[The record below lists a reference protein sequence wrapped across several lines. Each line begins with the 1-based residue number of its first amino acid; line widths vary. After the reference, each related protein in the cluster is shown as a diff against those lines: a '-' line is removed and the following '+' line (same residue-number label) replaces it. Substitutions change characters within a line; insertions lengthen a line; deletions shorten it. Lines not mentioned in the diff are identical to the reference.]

1 MTARRTAAERALDRA
16 WLVLNIALLALAITG
31 IAVLLL

>member
-1 MTARRTAAERALDRA
+1 MTARLTAAERALDRA
-16 WLVLNIALLALAITG
+16 WLMLNTALLALAITG

>member
-1 MTARRTAAERALDRA
+1 VDLA
-16 WLVLNIALLALAITG
+16 WLMLNTALLAVAATG

>member
-1 MTARRTAAERALDRA
+1 MTARLTAAERTLDLA

>member
-1 MTARRTAAERALDRA
+1 MTVRRTAAERALDRA
-16 WLVLNIALLALAITG
+16 WLVLNIALLALAITR

>member
-16 WLVLNIALLALAITG
+16 WLVLNIALLALSITA

>member
-16 WLVLNIALLALAITG
+16 WLMLNIALLALTITG

>member
-1 MTARRTAAERALDRA
+1 MTVRRTAAERALDRA
-16 WLVLNIALLALAITG
+16 WLLNIALLALTITG

>member
-16 WLVLNIALLALAITG
+16 WLMLNIALLALTVTAL
-31 IAVLLL
+31 AVLLL

>member
-16 WLVLNIALLALAITG
+16 WLMLNIALLALTVTAIT
-31 IAVLLL
+31 VLLL